1 MSNKFNFT
9 VRCPEGWF
17 PWDNSCYRHEPE
29 TIVDEDVGQ
38 DICINRYNANLFV
51 PNSKDEADAIK
62 NYLAG
67 IKVIAKNIHIP
78 WLPLANYFSNLQSYI
93 DFFAIIGIPSYN
105 TRILELQCFSWS

>member
-1 MSNKFNFT
+1 MINKFNFT

-67 IKVIAKNIHIP
+67 IKVSAQQIYKNHCS
-78 WLPLANYFSNLQSYI
+78 FSNQK
-93 DFFAIIGIPSYN
+93 
-105 TRILELQCFSWS
+105 C